1 MKFRNLIGLIIVFAI
16 SSKIHCAPIEQEK
29 SDDQIEVS
37 KFYQKYFGKPQYYSE
52 LPKKYA
58 LDFIPEVSKQEPSRL
73 YQEHFGN
80 PQYSKLPETYALE
93 FSGPKEPNTDI
104 EAAQFYKKFFEN
116 PQFSKLSEKYA
127 LEVGGPKEP
136 NIDIEAAQFYIKFF
150 GNPGKYT
157 KLPEKNA
164 DKKVAHAKLYLKFFG
179 NPQFSK
185 LPEKYALEVGPKEPN
200 VNIEVSQLYKKV
212 YGNPQL
218 YSELPQQYALDFIP
232 EESETEKNYN
242 KPK

>member
-1 MKFRNLIGLIIVFAI
+1 MNFTNLIGLIIVIAI

-29 SDDQIEVS
+29 SDQIEAS

-93 FSGPKEPNTDI
+93 FGSPKEPNTDI
-104 EAAQFYKKFFEN
+104 EAAQFYRNIFE
-116 PQFSKLSEKYA
+116 
-127 LEVGGPKEP
+127 
-136 NIDIEAAQFYIKFF
+136 
-150 GNPGKYT
+150 
-157 KLPEKNA
+157 
-164 DKKVAHAKLYLKFFG
+164 